1 MLLTYNS
8 PSGTEEHSLLS
19 EPKEKEESLGAPPH
33 PINGKVELN
42 YTQNKSIRIAKVV
55 ASFASVGAAL
65 VWLAGWLSVFRIQMV
80 SSPFV
85 VLWLGRY
92 YFYYYSALDF
102 CDPYY
107 ISPAASQA

>member
-55 ASFASVGAAL
+55 ASFAHGLGLHWSG
-65 VWLAGWLSVFRIQMV
+65 WLAG
-80 SSPFV
+80 
-85 VLWLGRY
+85 
-92 YFYYYSALDF
+92 
-102 CDPYY
+102 
-107 ISPAASQA
+107 